1 MKTQIH
7 TTSCRHAAGG
17 DCSVLAR
24 ECCDVRTT
32 SREKMGF
39 KLKPDMFDGSVPLR
53 EFFSQFSLIARAN
66 GWSEETKTVV
76 LVSYLRKKA
85 RAILEN
91 VENLGT
97 LDFAKLKSKLEL
109 RFGESQL
116 AQNYY
121 SQFTNRKKFDKNLAT
136 LGADIERLLQLVYS
150 ECAHPI
156 QDKIVPNLLRLVA

>member
-1 MKTQIH
+1 MSKRK
-7 TTSCRHAAGG
+7 SARNFKKCRE
-17 DCSVLAR
+17 SII
-24 ECCDVRTT
+24 E
-32 SREKMGF
+32 
-39 KLKPDMFDGSVPLR
+39 
-53 EFFSQFSLIARAN
+53 
-66 GWSEETKTVV
+66 
-76 LVSYLRKKA
+76 
-85 RAILEN
+85 
-91 VENLGT
+91 T
-97 LDFAKLKSKLEL
+97 LDFAELKSKLEL